1 MGEILELNQN
11 NEVNNNAH
19 SESALDD
26 KNKVIK
32 EKSTVIFIISFV
44 VAVLCSKINILSTIV
59 CILSLSLL
67 LAIFYK
73 NKKNGVILDKTMK
86 IAFVVCG
93 VILIITLAY
102 SIYNLIYASSPT
114 LQVKTAYTEY
124 LKQDIDTSDKEITGI
139 NIECKDNNGNYSVT
153 GKVCFCRYNN
163 SILKAE
169 AYYYIIDDIVSYK
182 DKEISIITDN
192 SKNSSTGEREEYRKQ
207 SDDRTIVS
215 AINKINESYVKIM
228 ARSDI
233 KKSLYYPDSYD
244 EISCNVTARYL
255 QNGNIVISVN
265 ISYRAQNM
273 LGAMVSGSANKLYL
287 YNGDGYYSY

>member
-11 NEVNNNAH
+11 NELNNDIH
-19 SESALDD
+19 SESESDN
-26 KNKVIK
+26 KNRDIK
-32 EKSTVIFIISFV
+32 EKSTVIFFISFV

-59 CILSLSLL
+59 CIISLSLL
-67 LAIFYK
+67 VTIFYK
-73 NKKNGVILDKTMK
+73 NRINGVTLDKALK
-86 IAFVVCG
+86 VAFIVCG
-93 VILIITLAY
+93 VLLIIILAY
-102 SIYNLIYASSPT
+102 SIYNVIYASSPT

-169 AYYYIIDDIVSYK
+169 AYYYIIDDIVSYNN
-182 DKEISIITDN
+182 KEISIIIDN
-192 SKNSSTGEREEYRKQ
+192 SKDSSTGKREEYRNQ
-207 SDDRTIVS
+207 SADKTIVS
-215 AINKINESYVKIM
+215 AINKISESYVKIM

-233 KKSLYYPDSYD
+233 KKSLYYPDTYD

-273 LGAMVSGSANKLYL
+273 LGAMVSNSVSKLYL
-287 YNGDGYYSY
+287 YNGDSYYSY